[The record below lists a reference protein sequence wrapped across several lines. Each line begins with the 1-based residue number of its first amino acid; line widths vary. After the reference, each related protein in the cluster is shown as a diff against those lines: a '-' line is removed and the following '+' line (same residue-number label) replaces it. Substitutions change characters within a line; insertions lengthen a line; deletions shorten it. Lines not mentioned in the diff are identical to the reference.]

1 MAERAT
7 PTVPSMVVRL
17 LVVWAAMLAL
27 VGEADAAV
35 DLPPSKPR
43 LDKLRPTDLA
53 SAPAER
59 TLTDRT
65 SAELAAELAA
75 PLGSA
80 AAADL
85 VGITSAEDTP
95 HDAAIA
101 SVLDSLGGAQPV
113 WSDGAQPAVS
123 DGAQPAVS
131 DGAQPVV
138 SDGASSSK
146 LSSSKL
152 SSTTLAAETTQ
163 SAEIEPSSAAA
174 EAAAVCVTAGVSAE
188 ASSATALDAA
198 LLQVR
203 TLRAEAKSAIEEK
216 RWSHAAA
223 LYEEACEVNTPP
235 PLPCL
240 TPPHLPMPN
249 PPPLPPTA

>member
-85 VGITSAEDTP
+85 VGITSAEETP

-113 WSDGAQPAVS
+113 LS

-163 SAEIEPSSAAA
+163 ISEIEPSSAAAA

-235 PLPCL
+235 PSP
-240 TPPHLPMPN
+240 
-249 PPPLPPTA
+249 A